1 MNRLGFN
8 GSQEVKY
15 HPWLKS
21 YPWAKLARKEV
32 KAPFTPDVFGLFI
45 ILVQPNED
53 NFDKRQILDED
64 EDNAQLINQNT
75 MLLKE
80 Q

>member
-45 ILVQPNED
+45 ILV
-53 NFDKRQILDED
+53 
-64 EDNAQLINQNT
+64 
-75 MLLKE
+75 
-80 Q
+80 